1 MCRNMCWVFCGCHR
15 SMLDVFLNNSLYS
28 SFKTQSLNEPEA
40 QIFSQVGWLF
50 PQNLDHRCT
59 LTQVCVFVCFNVSAR
74 GLNSGPS
81 VGEASIFPSKQSS
94 QALQDQ
100 CFNEKQTKNS
110 KFSINYFQIYNRQMK
125 KKLPNQKTGV
135 FLLKFCDHE
144 LPGLQFPFA
153 TLNLCW

>member
-1 MCRNMCWVFCGCHR
+1 MHRNMCWVLCGCQR
-15 SMLDVFLNNSLYS
+15 SMLNVFLINSLYS

-40 QIFSQVGWLF
+40 QISSQVGWLF

-59 LTQVCVFVCFNVSAR
+59 LTQVCVFVCFNVSTR
-74 GLNSGPS
+74 DLNSGPS
-81 VGEASIFPSKQSS
+81 VCDAIIFSSKQSS

-100 CFNEKQTKNS
+100 CINENQTKNS
-110 KFSINYFQIYNRQMK
+110 KLNIKYFQLYNRQMK
-125 KKLPNQKTGV
+125 KITKPEDWV

-144 LPGLQFPFA
+144 LPGLQFPFS